1 MTESENMKQLIIER
15 VKSCVELI
23 NLKHPS
29 FTMNVPNIS
38 FDLEGKILG
47 QAKYSNWTLSFN
59 LKFAVHHKEDY
70 LKMLPETI
78 EQEKSFFIS
87 KKPHIDLYIHS
98 ENTIK
103 SV

>member
-59 LKFAVHHKEDY
+59 LKFAPA
-70 LKMLPETI
+70 LGLNR
-78 EQEKSFFIS
+78 
-87 KKPHIDLYIHS
+87 S
-98 ENTIK
+98 ERVVGVRQSNLAQ
-103 SV
+103 